1 MPKGSRYGGKGRKSR
16 KSRRYARPPAPMAVK
31 PPVGE
36 ASVPAARL
44 APQQAPAARL
54 APRQATAVQQ
64 AVLSYPHVLRELKT
78 IGIISG
84 ALLILI
90 IVLSVAF

>member
-1 MPKGSRYGGKGRKSR
+1 MV
-16 KSRRYARPPAPMAVK
+16 VK

-44 APQQAPAARL
+44 AP
-54 APRQATAVQQ
+54 RQATAIQQ